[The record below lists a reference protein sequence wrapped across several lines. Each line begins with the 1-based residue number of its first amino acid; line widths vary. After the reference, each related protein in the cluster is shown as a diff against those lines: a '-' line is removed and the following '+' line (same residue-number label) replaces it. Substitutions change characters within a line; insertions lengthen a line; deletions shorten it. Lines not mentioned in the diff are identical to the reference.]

1 MTNFLSLFAVAL
13 ALFNIS
19 LLTACG
25 GGGGGSTPGANDSS
39 YSQGNSD
46 SATTSTPEPTPMAT
60 QNPSNIAQFNLDC
73 DLNGLNGELTLVVEA
88 INTAGVVWGPGPNPD
103 ITAVIG
109 TGSVLYVTS
118 GSLVSSTASYGFT
131 GDNQFAD
138 FFSNTTNERFR
149 VEWVLNQNGLTMIVN
164 PFGPGPEQH
173 DCILRDS
180 RFLQ

>member
-1 MTNFLSLFAVAL
+1 MV
-13 ALFNIS
+13 NIMNLVRS
-19 LLTACG
+19 VTVIYTLLLITACG
-25 GGGGGSTPGANDSS
+25 GGGSAGSGSNYSGQSS
-39 YSQGNSD
+39 ESTLNSE
-46 SATTSTPEPTPMAT
+46 PEPTPTPAPS
-60 QNPSNIAQFNLDC
+60 QSASNIAQFILDC
-73 DLNGLNGELTLVVEA
+73 DLNGLDGELTLVVEA

-149 VEWVLNQNGLTMIVN
+149 VEWVITQNGLNMIIN
-164 PFGPGPEQH
+164 PFSAGPTQH
-173 DCILRDS
+173 DCLLREA
-180 RFLQ
+180 RFL